1 MLHFPDS
8 SDAKVFSVGVTGN
21 DTREEGRGTDGSLET
36 NAHFAETPPELSTQ
50 STSES
55 ELSAAPKLAGL

>member
-1 MLHFPDS
+1 M
-8 SDAKVFSVGVTGN
+8 
-21 DTREEGRGTDGSLET
+21 TRGRRGGTDGSLET

-55 ELSAAPKLAGL
+55 ELRAAPKLAGL